1 MLQYHSLRV
10 LDKHPETERA
20 VMLTFE
26 VPPERRADFHFLA
39 GQHVGLRANVNG
51 EEMRRTYSICNAAG
65 QNSLSICVRRI
76 PGGRFSSFLAAT
88 VRPGDRLDVLMPNG
102 SFHAAERSPRP
113 QTCVAFAAGI
123 GITPIFTVV
132 AELLERS
139 AGNRV
144 ILFYGNRDVASILLL
159 EELQA
164 LKDRHAE
171 RFALHFLL
179 TAEAQEIELYNGRLT
194 PARLEAFIPAV
205 FDASQVDEYFICG
218 PGSMIADL
226 TAALH
231 ARGVDPARVH
241 AEHFLVEATSSGRPT
256 APAPAAVAAV
266 ASGQARVSVLID
278 GRTRSFDMPMDG
290 TSVLDAAA
298 DAGLDLPFSCRAGV
312 CSTCRTR
319 LVKGQVEMHTNY
331 ALEER
336 ELKEGFI
343 LACQAHPLTNEIE
356 LTYDSR

>member
-10 LDKHPETERA
+10 IDKHPETERA

-39 GQHVGLRANVNG
+39 GQHLGLRANVNG
-51 EEMRRTYSICNAAG
+51 EEMRRTYSICNAAR
-65 QNSLSICVRRI
+65 QDSLSICVRRI
-76 PGGRFSSFLAAT
+76 PGGRFSGFLAAS
-88 VRPGDRLDVLMPNG
+88 VRPGDRLDVLMPNR
-102 SFHAAERSPRP
+102 SFHAADSSLRP

-132 AELLERS
+132 AELLERN
-139 AGNRV
+139 ADNRV
-144 ILFYGNRDVASILLL
+144 LLFYGNRDVDSILLL

-164 LKDRHAE
+164 LKDRHAQ

-179 TAEAQEIELYNGRLT
+179 TAETQEIELYNGRLT
-194 PARLEAFIPAV
+194 PAKLGAFIPAL

-218 PGSMIADL
+218 PGTMIADL

-231 ARGVDPARVH
+231 AHGVAPARVH

-256 APAPAAVAAV
+256 APAALAAV

-319 LVKGQVEMHTNY
+319 LVKGQVEMHVNY

-343 LACQAHPLTNEIE
+343 LACQAHPLTNELE

>member
-1 MLQYHSLRV
+1 MLQYHSLGV
-10 LDKHPETERA
+10 IDKHSETERA

-26 VPPERRADFHFLA
+26 VPPERRADYQFLA

-76 PGGRFSSFLAAT
+76 PGGRFSNFLAAT

-102 SFHAAERSPRP
+102 SFHGAGSSTRP

-132 AELLERS
+132 AELLERN
-139 AGNRV
+139 AENRV
-144 ILFYGNRDVASILLL
+144 ILFYGNRDVDSILLL

-194 PARLEAFIPAV
+194 PAKLQAFVPAL

-231 ARGVDPARVH
+231 AWGVDAARVH
-241 AEHFLVEATSSGRPT
+241 AEHFLVEPTSSGRPT
-256 APAPAAVAAV
+256 APAAVAAV

-319 LVKGQVEMHTNY
+319 LIKGRVEMHANY

-343 LACQAHPLTNEIE
+343 LACQAHPLTNELE